1 MHDDLMSRVWREV
14 RGTTPPD
21 ELPDDPL
28 DALAA
33 LVPDEPVEL
42 AGGLVLGGCAALPSD
57 PWRRMFVGGATEL
70 AALAWVLEAA
80 RLLPVGRARDD
91 GWLAVDLETDDADR
105 HRVYV
110 LDAEGRTAKVVFKAL
125 PAFLEW
131 LAAPGRLPR
140 AAADAWSKRPASV
153 EAALEPLWKLH
164 PALLVAA
171 YRARKLQP
179 GPAAV
184 EPEVSHG
191 EPGWRRTALVWTLAR
206 FWRTKDAALPE
217 GVIESD
223 VAPGHKLLLGHLS
236 DLADAI
242 GAGEVPALVADLAL
256 DDDAELAQG
265 ALDWMLAFDAT
276 REPPAKP
283 VDPNVSERTQGLLS
297 LLHVA
302 VEELLRQGAIEV
314 SARVK
319 DRLVEELL
327 EAVGKATNAKQIVPL
342 LIESLLESSFVEEV
356 YADDSKLQRVLEAAL
371 GMRQ

>member
-14 RGTTPPD
+14 RGAAPPAD
-21 ELPDDPL
+21 LPDDPL
-28 DALAA
+28 DALAV
-33 LVPDEPVEL
+33 LVPDAPVVL
-42 AGGLVLGGCAALPSD
+42 GGGLVLGGCAELPSD

-91 GWLAVDLETDDADR
+91 GWLAVDLEADDADR
-105 HRVYV
+105 HRVYT
-110 LDAEGRTAKVVFKAL
+110 LDAQGTSAKTVFKAL
-125 PAFLEW
+125 PDFFEW
-131 LAAPGRLPR
+131 LAKPGRLPR

-153 EAALEPLWKLH
+153 EATLEPLWKLH
-164 PALLVAA
+164 PSLLVAA

-184 EPEVSHG
+184 EPEV
-191 EPGWRRTALVWTLAR
+191 EPGAAGWRRAALVWTLAH
-206 FWRTKDAALPE
+206 FWQTKEAALPP
-217 GVIESD
+217 GVAERD
-223 VAPGHKLLLGHLS
+223 VAPVHTLLLGHLS

-242 GAGEVPALVADLAL
+242 AAGEVPALVAELAL

-276 REPPAKP
+276 REPPQKP
-283 VDPNVSERTQGLLS
+283 VDPAVSERTRGLIS
-297 LLHVA
+297 LLQA
-302 VEELLRQGAIEV
+302 AIDELLRQGAIEV
-314 SARVK
+314 PARAK

-327 EAVGKATNAKQIVPL
+327 ETVGKASNAGQIVPL

-356 YADDSKLQRVLEAAL
+356 YADDSKLQRILEASL
-371 GMRQ
+371 GMKK